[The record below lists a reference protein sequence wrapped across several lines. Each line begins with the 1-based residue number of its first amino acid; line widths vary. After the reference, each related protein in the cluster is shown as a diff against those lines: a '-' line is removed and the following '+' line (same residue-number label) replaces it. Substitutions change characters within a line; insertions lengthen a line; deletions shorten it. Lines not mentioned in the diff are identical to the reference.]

1 MKKLTFLTCFILFFS
16 FSFSQDFNE
25 KLKNSRM
32 GLFISPSIN
41 FITTDLEQAEKSS
54 KMGLIY
60 GWAIEMALNEHHR
73 LESGFSISYKGGEL
87 TNTTGSEPVI
97 SNYHVQYI
105 SLPIFI
111 KMRSREVANFNYF
124 ARIGPSINFKIKD
137 KNSENA
143 ETTHPAIIDISI
155 FLGAEYS
162 LGGKTAIETSFFY
175 NNNITNAISASQNKQ
190 VLFHQIG
197 LRAGF
202 LF

>member
-1 MKKLTFLTCFILFFS
+1 MKKLTFLASFILFFS
-16 FSFSQDFNE
+16 FSFSKNFNE

-41 FITTDLEQAEKSS
+41 FITTDLEQVEKSS
-54 KMGLIY
+54 KIGLVY

-87 TNTTGSEPVI
+87 TKNTGSEVV
-97 SNYHVQYI
+97 SNNYQVQYI

-111 KMRSREVANFNYF
+111 KMRSREVGNFNYF
-124 ARIGPSINFKIKD
+124 ARIGPSINFKIKE

-155 FLGAEYS
+155 FLGTEYS
-162 LGGKTAIETSFFY
+162 LGGATSVEASIFF
-175 NNNITNAISASQNKQ
+175 NNGMTDVISGNNIDA
-190 VLFHQIG
+190 LFHQIG
-197 LRAGF
+197 LRLGF

>member
-1 MKKLTFLTCFILFFS
+1 MKKFTFLTCFILFFS
-16 FSFSQDFNE
+16 FSFSQNFNE

-41 FITTDLEQAEKSS
+41 FITTDLEQVEKNS

-87 TNTTGSEPVI
+87 SNIGSEAV
-97 SNYHVQYI
+97 SNAYQVQYI

-155 FLGAEYS
+155 FLGTEYS
-162 LGGKTAIETSFFY
+162 LGGKTAVEASFFY
-175 NNNITNAISASQNKQ
+175 NNNITNAISASQNTQ
-190 VLFHQIG
+190 ILFHQIG